1 MNVAAIGLS
10 LLVSILNLKFKD
22 NNVKINRGIEIYGDK
37 FKVITEKE
45 CPYIEIHV
53 GTDSQNHRRYT
64 IYNTVIAYRYG
75 NRGVHYIIHSE
86 KIKKIKD
93 RWTRLWKEAEMSIE
107 TAELVTS
114 KIKVQIEIDLDFN
127 SDERHFSNK
136 LVQAAS
142 GWAASLGYKVNI
154 KPDNQIA
161 TKAADY
167 HCR

>member
-1 MNVAAIGLS
+1 L
-10 LLVSILNLKFKD
+10 
-22 NNVKINRGIEIYGDK
+22 
-37 FKVITEKE
+37 
-45 CPYIEIHV
+45 
-53 GTDSQNHRRYT
+53 
-64 IYNTVIAYRYG
+64 
-75 NRGVHYIIHSE
+75 HSE
-86 KIKKIKD
+86 KVKKIKD
-93 RWTRLWKEAEMSIE
+93 RWTRLWREAEMSIE

-161 TKAADY
+161 TRAADY